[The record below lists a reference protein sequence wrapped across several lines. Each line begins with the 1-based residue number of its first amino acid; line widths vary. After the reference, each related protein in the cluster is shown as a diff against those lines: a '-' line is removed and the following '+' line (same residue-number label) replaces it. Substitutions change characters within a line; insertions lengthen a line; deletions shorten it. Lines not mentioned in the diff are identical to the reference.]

1 MKRRLFASSIAA
13 SVLALSCAVSCAPAK
28 PVEKRLDADP
38 PQVSATAPSLI
49 DAPADYSK
57 LDRKTFNRMAMR
69 INAPIYWR
77 WDDNNDGKPDP
88 EEIKSLLFFP
98 VTERFVEGGKFTKA
112 FNVYYKRLVDASSAP
127 EPTSA
132 REKLVR
138 KELDAASSSIIYTD
152 LRKASDETKEVIKHV
167 LAATKVV
174 DELYAV
180 QLGIVG
186 LRDKLPLDEASQSL
200 FRRNWGPACA
210 TPGLDQDKSCSA
222 IEGSPSPLVDAYPP
236 ELQQGDDACTKME
249 KDAKIGKLITPFSV
263 IRSGPKGYV
272 SKGLHEVYGDLMK
285 RVAGE
290 LKKASAAIKS
300 ADEAA
305 FKTYLDKAAE
315 GFETNNWDPAD
326 EAWANMNS
334 HNSKFYLRIA
344 PDETGWDPC
353 SQHAGFQVSFAFIDA
368 GGIALQDKLQPV
380 EQKMEDAVGKVI
392 GSPYVA
398 RQVSFHLPDFIN
410 IIANGG
416 DARNAIGGTIG
427 ESLPNW
433 GPLTAKGAGRT
444 VAMANLYDD
453 PDSRA
458 VRKAKAESLFTA
470 EMMQYYPSDKNIGS
484 LATVLHEAMHNL
496 GPNGEYK
503 LNGQKTEDML
513 GGDLAAM
520 YEEAKAQ
527 TGGLYLLDV
536 LKKEGLFTDV
546 EVKQTYFD
554 SMVWA
559 MNHISRG
566 MWRGSGASK
575 KRKPYSQL
583 SAIQVFY
590 LMEQKALIWDEKATA
605 ANGKDIGAF
614 RLDFEKFPAAI
625 QNLTHVVGNVK
636 AKGDVKVGTDVA
648 KKYVDGTTPLQEI
661 IKERCLRFAQP
672 NFVYGIDWE

>member
-1 MKRRLFASSIAA
+1 MPSRIPLCSIAA
-13 SVLALSCAVSCAPAK
+13 SLLALSCAPAK
-28 PVEKRLDADP
+28 PIEKRLDADP
-38 PQVSATAPSLI
+38 PQTTSSATSPI

-77 WDDNNDGKPDP
+77 WDDNGDGKPDP
-88 EEIKSLLFFP
+88 DEIKSLLFFP
-98 VTERFVEGGKFTKA
+98 FADKWVENGKFTMA
-112 FNVYYKRLVDASSAP
+112 FKVYYQRLVAAAEAP
-127 EPTSA
+127 EPKTP
-132 REKLVR
+132 REKLVQ

-152 LRKASDETKEVIKHV
+152 LRQASAETKEVVRHV
-167 LAATKVV
+167 LAATSVL
-174 DELYAV
+174 DEIYAH

-200 FRRNWGPACA
+200 FRRNWGPGCA
-210 TPGLDQDKSCSA
+210 TPGLDQDSNCTA
-222 IEGSPSPLVDAYPP
+222 IEGVTSVPVDAYPL
-236 ELQQGDDACTKME
+236 ELQKGDDACTKME
-249 KDAKIGKLITPFSV
+249 KDTVIGKLLTPFTV
-263 IRSGPKGYV
+263 VRSGPKGYV
-272 SKGLHEVYGDLMK
+272 SKGYHEVYGDLMK
-285 RVAGE
+285 RVATE
-290 LKKASAAIKS
+290 LRAASKAITSS
-300 ADEAA
+300 DEAA
-305 FKTYLDKAAE
+305 FKTYLDKAAD

-368 GGIALQDKLQPV
+368 NGIALQDKLQPV
-380 EQKMEDAVGKVI
+380 EQKMEDAVAKVI
-392 GSPYVA
+392 GSPYAA

-458 VRKAKAESLFTA
+458 VRRAKAESLFTA

-536 LKKEGLFTDV
+536 LQKQGLFTDT

-566 MWRGSGASK
+566 MWRGSGASR

-583 SAIQVFY
+583 SAIQIFY
-590 LMEQKALIWDEKATA
+590 FMEQKALIWDEKATA
-605 ANGKDIGAF
+605 ANGKDVGAF
-614 RLDFEKFPAAI
+614 RLDFDKLPAAI
-625 QNLTHVVGNVK
+625 LNLTHVVGNVK
-636 AKGDVKVGTDVA
+636 AKGDAKVGTDVA
-648 KKYVDGTTPLQEI
+648 KKYVEGTTALQEI